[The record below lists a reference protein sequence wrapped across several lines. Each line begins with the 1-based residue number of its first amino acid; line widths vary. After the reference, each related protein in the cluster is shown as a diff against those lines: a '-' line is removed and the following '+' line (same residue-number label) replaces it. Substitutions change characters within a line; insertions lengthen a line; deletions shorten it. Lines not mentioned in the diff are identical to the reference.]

1 MEAAKPIVLETN
13 KGIKDIDLKMIDIK
27 TFDINLDDKSY
38 IFEYAKSETKE
49 HIIFKITENKNI
61 KDKYYI
67 LY

>member
-38 IFEYAKSETKE
+38 IEYSLKS
-49 HIIFKITENKNI
+49 F
-61 KDKYYI
+61 
-67 LY
+67 